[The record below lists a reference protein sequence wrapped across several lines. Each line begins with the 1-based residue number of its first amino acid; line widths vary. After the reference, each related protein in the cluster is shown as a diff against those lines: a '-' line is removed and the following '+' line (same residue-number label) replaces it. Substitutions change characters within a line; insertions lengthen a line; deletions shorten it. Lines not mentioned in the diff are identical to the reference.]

1 MANSGKGEDSR
12 ISASADKADERA
24 GTMAMPEMT
33 FSFGP
38 FRLLPRQH
46 LLLQNDN
53 PVPLGSRAF
62 EILVALVERAG
73 ELLDRNS
80 LEARA
85 WPGVTVEE
93 SNLRAQI
100 TALRHVLAQGGTGV
114 NYVVAAKG
122 RGYRTA
128 ALHGEI
134 TLKDGRVQQ
143 SNFHDYQVLR
153 VNQMPAVDVHI
164 VPSTAKS
171 GGAGEP
177 GTPPIAPAVANAIAA
192 LTGQRLREL
201 PLRIGA

>member
-12 ISASADKADERA
+12 TSVSAGEVDGRPLAV
-24 GTMAMPEMT
+24 PEMA

-46 LLLQNDN
+46 LLLQDGN
-53 PVPLGSRAF
+53 PIQLRSRAF

-73 ELLDRNS
+73 ELLDRSS

-85 WPGVTVEE
+85 WPGITVEE

-100 TALRHVLAQGGTGV
+100 TALRRVLAQGGTGV

-143 SNFHDYQVLR
+143 ANFDAYQ
-153 VNQMPAVDVHI
+153 M
-164 VPSTAKS
+164 
-171 GGAGEP
+171 
-177 GTPPIAPAVANAIAA
+177 
-192 LTGQRLREL
+192 
-201 PLRIGA
+201 LRIDEAPRHRGPYHPKF